1 MRALNL
7 ATAVVSGF
15 TVMMLFF
22 NPAYACGDN
31 EYRGAFGWCYPKIG
45 GVVGQG
51 AEAAKH
57 GDLDGFAKALGDV
70 AIARTC
76 PACAILGQNVVSR
89 QDRETISTIVGR
101 GIIIFTSQNPI
112 PALLLLDS
120 ANRASTVPLA
130 PQQPPISSSSPPP
143 ARVAKN
149 YTVVT
154 KAACLV
160 ANDGG
165 TITGGWVTA
174 PVLIDVSSG
183 QPSTFPEVDLQK
195 GDVIHATATP
205 CDEASKAKLADNTPL
220 TEASFSYE
228 YPNTVPGAPSVMK
241 FFLTGK
247 KIS

>member
-1 MRALNL
+1 MVQDLRVYAANVGEGYMRALNL

-70 AIARTC
+70 AIARTR

-101 GIIIFTSQNPI
+101 GIIIFTSQYPI

-120 ANRASTVPLA
+120 ANRASTA
-130 PQQPPISSSSPPP
+130 
-143 ARVAKN
+143 
-149 YTVVT
+149 
-154 KAACLV
+154 AAC
-160 ANDGG
+160 
-165 TITGGWVTA
+165 T
-174 PVLIDVSSG
+174 P
-183 QPSTFPEVDLQK
+183 
-195 GDVIHATATP
+195 ATADFVVITSAGEGREELYG
-205 CDEASKAKLADNTPL
+205 CDE
-220 TEASFSYE
+220 
-228 YPNTVPGAPSVMK
+228 GSV
-241 FFLTGK
+241 FGGE
-247 KIS
+247 